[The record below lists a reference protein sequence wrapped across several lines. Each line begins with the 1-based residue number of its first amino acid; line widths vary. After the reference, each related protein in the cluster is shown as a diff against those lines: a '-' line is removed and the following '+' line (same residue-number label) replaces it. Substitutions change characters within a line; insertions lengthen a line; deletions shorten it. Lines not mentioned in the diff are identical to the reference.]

1 LPVASSGTFWLCR
14 SFWKTTLV
22 LFRDRRRLALSIG
35 AMVASAISFGT
46 GLGLFLPAFQL
57 LLRSSPADFGRV
69 YLQRPGVPDAF
80 RSFIQSA
87 LNLFPADRFWAFVL
101 LMTLICLAGL
111 VSSLAGYAQEL
122 LSNRVIRVAAHNWRR
137 RLFRHML
144 HLPSADLVRF
154 GSSDCLSRLITDT
167 DVLAQGY
174 AALLGA
180 TTCDLLKAGAAL
192 IVALT
197 LDWRLALL
205 CLFGAVPMGL
215 LMKRLGHSVR
225 SAATRLL
232 EHNAE
237 MIATIHEALRGIP
250 VIKVHQAEKVAERRF
265 LSASRSHLRADL
277 RSRRAKALG
286 SPAVEV
292 ITLFGVASIACIAAW
307 FVFRR
312 NVEAASVLAL
322 LLALSGASQ
331 SLRTVGKAVQ
341 KIQEAD
347 AAAARLYAVLET
359 RQESHRGPV
368 AGKLPKHA
376 RSIDFEDVTFYY
388 PDRLLPALEHVHLHI
403 EYGQIVALVGE
414 NGAGKS
420 TLINLLPRLFQ
431 PQRGRV
437 LIDGCDISALS
448 LDSLRRQIA
457 MVPQQTILFNDTIL
471 GNIRFGMRV
480 PRKQVKA
487 AARAACADEFI
498 EPLPKGYD
506 TKLGELGSGLSEGQ
520 KQRLSIARAL
530 LRNPRILLLDEPTSQ
545 IDPDSEFKIHQVLR
559 GLSGVATVVL
569 VAHRSSMIDLAD
581 VVVRMDQGRIVDVAF
596 RPVMRALER

>member
-1 LPVASSGTFWLCR
+1 
-14 SFWKTTLV
+14 
-22 LFRDRRRLALSIG
+22 
-35 AMVASAISFGT
+35 
-46 GLGLFLPAFQL
+46 
-57 LLRSSPADFGRV
+57 
-69 YLQRPGVPDAF
+69 
-80 RSFIQSA
+80 

-101 LMTLICLAGL
+101 LMTLVCLAGL
-111 VSSLAGYAQEL
+111 ISSLAGYAQEL

-154 GSSDCLSRLITDT
+154 GSSDCLSRLIADT

-192 IVALT
+192 IVALA

-205 CLFGAVPMGL
+205 CLFGAVPAGL

-225 SAATRLL
+225 SATTRLL

-265 LSASRSHLRADL
+265 FSASRTHLQADL

-292 ITLFGVASIACIAAW
+292 ITLFGVAFIACIAAW

-347 AAAARLYAVLET
+347 AAAARLFAVLET
-359 RQESHRGPV
+359 PGESYRTGV
-368 AGKLPKHA
+368 LCKLPRHS
-376 RSIDFEDVTFYY
+376 RCIDFEDVTFFY
-388 PDRLLPALEHVHLHI
+388 PDRPIPALDSIDLHI

-420 TLINLLPRLFQ
+420 TLISLVPRLFE
-431 PQRGRV
+431 PQKGCIS
-437 LIDGCDISALS
+437 IDGLDISAVS
-448 LDSLRRQIA
+448 LGSLRRQIA
-457 MVPQQTILFNDTIL
+457 MVPQQTILFNDSIL
-471 GNIRFGMRV
+471 GNIRFGLRV
-480 PRKQVKA
+480 SAKQVED
-487 AARAACADEFI
+487 AARAACVDEFV
-498 EPLPKGYD
+498 EPLPRGYD
-506 TKLGELGSGLSEGQ
+506 TRLGELGSGLSEGQ
-520 KQRLSIARAL
+520 KQRLAIARAL
-530 LRNPRILLLDEPTSQ
+530 LRKPRILLLDEPTSQ
-545 IDPDSEFKIHQVLR
+545 IDPDSEFKIHRVLR
-559 GLSGVATVVL
+559 GLSGATTVVL
-569 VAHRSSMIDLAD
+569 IAHRSSTIELAD
-581 VVVRMDQGRIVDVAF
+581 MVVRMDRGRIVDVAE
-596 RPVMRALER
+596 RREMQALKR

>member
-1 LPVASSGTFWLCR
+1 
-14 SFWKTTLV
+14 
-22 LFRDRRRLALSIG
+22 
-35 AMVASAISFGT
+35 MMASAIGFGT

-57 LLRSSPADFGRV
+57 LLSSSRGDLGRL
-69 YLQRPGVPDAF
+69 YLQRPGIPDAF
-80 RSFIQSA
+80 RSSIQFA
-87 LNLFPADRFWAFVL
+87 LNLFPGDRFWAFVL
-101 LMTLICLAGL
+101 LMTLVCLAGL

-154 GSSDCLSRLITDT
+154 GSSDCLSRLIADT

-192 IVALT
+192 IVALA

-205 CLFGAVPMGL
+205 CLFGAVPTGL

-225 SAATRLL
+225 SATTRLL

-250 VIKVHQAEKVAERRF
+250 VIKVHQAEKEAERKF
-265 LSASRSHLRADL
+265 FSASRGHLRADL

-292 ITLFGVASIACIAAW
+292 ITLFGVAFIACIAAW

-331 SLRTVGKAVQ
+331 SLRTVSKAVQ

-347 AAAARLYAVLET
+347 AAAVRLFAVLET
-359 RQESHRGPV
+359 RRESYRRTIPRR
-368 AGKLPKHA
+368 LRKHTA
-376 RSIDFEDVTFYY
+376 CVDFKGVTFFY
-388 PDRLLPALEHVHLHI
+388 PDRPLPALEDINLHI
-403 EYGQIVALVGE
+403 EFGQIVALVGE

-420 TLINLLPRLFQ
+420 TLINLLPRLFE

-437 LIDGCDISALS
+437 LIDGWDISAVS
-448 LDSLRRQIA
+448 LTSLRRQIA

-480 PRKQVKA
+480 SRKRVEA

-520 KQRLSIARAL
+520 KQRLAIARAL

-545 IDPDSEFKIHQVLR
+545 IDPESESKIHRVLS
-559 GLSGVATVVL
+559 GLSGAVTIVL
-569 VAHRSSMIDLAD
+569 VAHRSSTIELAD
-581 VVVRMDQGRIVDVAF
+581 VVVRMDKGRIMDVAV